1 MTKKP
6 RTAKL
11 GPLAT
16 RADRHT
22 LYQIAVQDPEPEIRF
37 VQRVFKRTRGRAAAS
52 FKEDFCATAH
62 LATAWVKGHR
72 SRTAIGVDFSHEVL
86 AWGREHVLAPEPQH
100 VRDRVTL
107 VLANVLD
114 VVAPKVDVV
123 GAFNFSYLIFKQR
136 AQLIAYFKSAYES
149 LNRDG
154 LFYCDLFGGTDA
166 IVPIVE
172 PRRCRTGFTY
182 VWEHESYNPITNE
195 ILCHIHFKF
204 RDGSEWKKAFTY
216 DWRLWTIPE
225 VRECLLEAGF
235 KDTQVWWDPVDET
248 DYRLTEKEGNQL
260 GWLVYIV
267 GVK

>member
-1 MTKKP
+1 MTKRR
-6 RTAKL
+6 RTPTKET
-11 GPLAT
+11 LAS
-16 RADRHT
+16 RADRHA
-22 LYQIAVQDPEPEIRF
+22 LYQIAVQDPEPEINF
-37 VQRVFKRTRGRAAAS
+37 VQRVFKRARGRAAVS

-72 SRTAIGVDFSHEVL
+72 SRTAIGVDFSEEVL
-86 AWGREHVLAPEPQH
+86 AWGRANVLAPESES
-100 VRDRVTL
+100 VRSRVTL
-107 VLANVLD
+107 VEANVLD
-114 VVAPKVDVV
+114 VVRPKVDVV
-123 GAFNFSYLIFKQR
+123 GAFNFSYLIFKRR
-136 AQLIAYFKSAYES
+136 AELVAYFKKAYES
-149 LNRDG
+149 LGDDG
-154 LFYCDLFGGTDA
+154 LFFCDLFGGTEA

-172 PRRCRTGFTY
+172 PRKCRTGFTY

-204 RDGSEWKKAFTY
+204 RDGSELPKAFTY

-235 KDTQVWWDPVDET
+235 KDTQVWWDPTDEE
-248 DYRLTEKEGNQL
+248 DYRLTEKEENQL